1 MKAKVLA
8 SLKTKYSNLGL
19 SEKTLDGYAEK
30 LAENIKEES
39 EIENVVSGAEWM
51 LKLAQAETDKVRG
64 EKSQLQKQLEE
75 LSKKD
80 PSEEEEEVDPDMP
93 VWAKEV
99 LKNQKA
105 QKEENELL
113 KETIQKLQNG
123 ETSKSRQAILEE
135 AIKGTSEGFGKVVRS
150 SFEHLKNS
158 SEEDYNN
165 WIEGIKANAKEN
177 IESQAAYNP
186 RSGVK
191 FNQTDVPSSSDVEN
205 AYKYLKGE

>member
-75 LSKKD
+75 LSKKA
-80 PSEEEEEVDPDMP
+80 PSEEEEEVNPDMP
-93 VWAKEV
+93 EWAKEM

-105 QKEENELL
+105 SQEENQLL
-113 KETIQKLQNG
+113 KETIQKLQNV

-158 SEEDYNN
+158 SEEDFIG
-165 WIEGIKANAKEN
+165 WIDGIKTTAKEDL
-177 IESQAAYNP
+177 ESQAAYNP
-186 RSGVK
+186 RGGVK
-191 FNQTDVPSSSDVEN
+191 IEQTNKPSDADVES